1 MARLAIERRSMAVL
15 SAGHGVNDLAAGAI
29 PALLPFLVIQRHLS
43 YASAAG
49 LILAFTIA
57 SSIGQ
62 PAFGHLADRSPRA
75 WLMPAGILISGV
87 GIALTGVVPGYS
99 LTFLAA
105 VLCGVGVAA
114 YHPEAARFANYVSGA
129 RRATGISVFS
139 VGGGV
144 GFALGPA
151 TITPLV
157 LAFHLPG
164 TAFMV
169 LPSLVMVALL
179 LVEIPRLERF
189 RLTPPV
195 IDRPEGQRLRE
206 GWAPFARLVAVAIL
220 RQVVYYALLAFAPLY
235 FVRVF
240 LASPARANL
249 VLTAMLA
256 AGALGT
262 LAAGRLADRLGRK
275 TALAGALA
283 LVAVLVGIFTVS
295 NQLVAALVMIAA
307 GAAIVG
313 TFTTALVMGQEYLP
327 ANLGLASGLAL
338 GLPDGVGGISAP
350 LLGAVADHAG
360 LRTALQVSALVAV
373 VAVGLAL
380 TLPKAATSSSDGALA
395 REHA

>member
-1 MARLAIERRSMAVL
+1 
-15 SAGHGVNDLAAGAI
+15 
-29 PALLPFLVIQRHLS
+29 
-43 YASAAG
+43 
-49 LILAFTIA
+49 
-57 SSIGQ
+57 
-62 PAFGHLADRSPRA
+62 
-75 WLMPAGILISGV
+75 
-87 GIALTGVVPGYS
+87 
-99 LTFLAA
+99 
-105 VLCGVGVAA
+105 
-114 YHPEAARFANYVSGA
+114 
-129 RRATGISVFS
+129 
-139 VGGGV
+139 
-144 GFALGPA
+144 
-151 TITPLV
+151 
-157 LAFHLPG
+157 
-164 TAFMV
+164 MV

-179 LVEIPRLERF
+179 LVQMPRLERF
-189 RLTPPV
+189 RLAPPV
-195 IDRPEGQRLRE
+195 MDRREGQRLHE

-360 LRTALQVSALVAV
+360 LRTALQISAVIALLALL
-373 VAVGLAL
+373 LAL
-380 TLPKAATSSSDGALA
+380 TLPRARLDERDRAA
-395 REHA
+395 